1 MFDALAFCAPR
12 STICQLRNINTRKM
26 FPNRN
31 SVNCPACYLPSAGSA
46 AALLA
51 LPSVGAAVNAA
62 TPALCPPKQPLISN
76 FVKRR
81 EADNKKEARLQPLF
95 LLVVFIGFEV

>member
-1 MFDALAFCAPR
+1 MIFTHLLIIRLSALSTKCRRGFNRSFVCTYHPTQIQTAF
-12 STICQLRNINTRKM
+12 ICNDKKHQNLTHFLKII
-26 FPNRN
+26 F
-31 SVNCPACYLPSAGSA
+31 
-46 AALLA
+46 
-51 LPSVGAAVNAA
+51 
-62 TPALCPPKQPLISN
+62 ISN